1 MHADDR
7 TLVALCADLRACG
20 AAMPAAGSVVATWG
34 AEHCLRIDAD
44 RSGAALFCIASN
56 GTSDEDTAD
65 RRLGGGNPRV
75 NPTWCVFSAMRLIDF
90 SISVCTSPSLQGRPC
105 PFAIGCGW
113 AQRLGRPITPCDP
126 VWSDAST
133 LRCTTAVRQS
143 HRVRLPLIPTAWGCG
158 TAAAAQRFSAHTHHR
173 RMLLPTWTP
182 VQHRCGGSLSSAH
195 SHSTN
200 ASRVS
205 GIWRTC
211 VAQPRL
217 ETMGSP
223 IHWKAA
229 TTISLPG
236 DAVLDGMRR
245 VHHHM
250 LSTELLP
257 GTLRAAAGW
266 AYSSHGTPGTPWT
279 VSDDRPL
286 KRRTPLRD
294 HASGSAALP
303 LDSPDSRAPCGPH
316 RAASGSLA

>member
-1 MHADDR
+1 
-7 TLVALCADLRACG
+7 
-20 AAMPAAGSVVATWG
+20 
-34 AEHCLRIDAD
+34 
-44 RSGAALFCIASN
+44 
-56 GTSDEDTAD
+56 
-65 RRLGGGNPRV
+65 
-75 NPTWCVFSAMRLIDF
+75 IDF

-105 PFAIGCGW
+105 HAATGCGW
-113 AQRLGRPITPCDP
+113 AQELVRPSTPCDP

-133 LRCTTAVRQS
+133 LRCTTAARQS
-143 HRVRLPLIPTAWGCG
+143 HRVRSPLASTAWECG
-158 TAAAAQRFSAHTHHR
+158 TATAAQRFSAHTHHR
-173 RMLLPTWTP
+173 RMLLSTWPP
-182 VQHRCGGSLSSAH
+182 VQHRCGGSSSSAPP
-195 SHSTN
+195 HSTN

-217 ETMGSP
+217 ETMGSS

-236 DAVLDGMRR
+236 DAVLDGLRR
-245 VHHHM
+245 VRHHM
-250 LSTELLP
+250 LSTALLP

-286 KRRTPLRD
+286 KRRTPRWGRV
-294 HASGSAALP
+294 SGSAALP
-303 LDSPDSRAPCGPH
+303 LDSPDSGALCGPH

>member
-44 RSGAALFCIASN
+44 GNGPLCSASLQTEILTRTRPTIVWAV
-56 GTSDEDTAD
+56 GTHASS
-65 RRLGGGNPRV
+65 R
-75 NPTWCVFSAMRLIDF
+75 TWCVCSAMRLIDF

-105 PFAIGCGW
+105 HAATGCGW
-113 AQRLGRPITPCDP
+113 AQELVRPSTPCDP

-143 HRVRLPLIPTAWGCG
+143 HRVRLPLISTAWECG

-173 RMLLPTWTP
+173 RMLLSTWPP
-182 VQHRCGGSLSSAH
+182 VQHRCGGSSSSAH
-195 SHSTN
+195 PHSTN

-217 ETMGSP
+217 ETMGSS

-236 DAVLDGMRR
+236 DAVLNGLRR
-245 VHHHM
+245 VRHHM
-250 LSTELLP
+250 LSTALLP
-257 GTLRAAAGW
+257 GTLRA
-266 AYSSHGTPGTPWT
+266 
-279 VSDDRPL
+279 
-286 KRRTPLRD
+286 
-294 HASGSAALP
+294 
-303 LDSPDSRAPCGPH
+303 
-316 RAASGSLA
+316 